1 LSVYYGPTEPENEE
15 PAGKPDS
22 EDDSDDDSDD
32 DRDDE
37 SCVSE
42 GGMGDMIY
50 GMDLNDDF
58 DDLEMD
64 IAPKD
69 KSSDAAAL
77 LQPGD
82 KASKQRI
89 RVGPPQNTDSKSSK
103 KIPPQVHLMKVEKI
117 LHRLTR
123 SVALEMMHPPPDADQ
138 VSDLKESTSKKDKST
153 TDAQDAQLASL
164 KRKKVQLDEFDRM
177 LGLQSESRN
186 PITRIT
192 ATFLGPLMRM
202 FRVSIYLFRIAFNIS
217 TWRDPYMSFWVCL
230 GLVIWCVIL
239 IWFPWRAFFLL
250 VTVATV
256 GPQNMFLRYYLEKK
270 AEKKRKKELEE
281 AEEKRLAEQAAAGDD
296 YGYGVAEPQLAA
308 EANAVEEKAPL
319 AKPETS
325 HPTGNS
331 FFSRVFA
338 KRVAADKV
346 EDDDDDVKVD
356 RPPFRTDPYEKVS
369 SSKKSQA
376 RSIVIP
382 YTRFKPDRFFDW
394 PPDPTV
400 SRATPLR
407 QVVEREGGATG
418 NDYGEP
424 GQLPP
429 MWTTHDN
436 ASVDESYDVST
447 DDNYGADLLGDDS
460 QQQDDR
466 SPVRGGHANM
476 GTAPSSRTMELYG
489 YGNDDNADSTNTP
502 GLRRRHASKSG
513 GAEAPHEPPLVH
525 SQAYEEFE
533 EEVEDYEYQDYYE

>member
-1 LSVYYGPTEPENEE
+1 
-15 PAGKPDS
+15 
-22 EDDSDDDSDD
+22 
-32 DRDDE
+32 
-37 SCVSE
+37 
-42 GGMGDMIY
+42 MGDMIY
-50 GMDLNDDF
+50 GIDMNDEF

-117 LHRLTR
+117 LHKLTR
-123 SVALEMMHPPPDADQ
+123 SVALEMMHPPPDVEQAA
-138 VSDLKESTSKKDKST
+138 DLKESASKKDKST

-202 FRVSIYLFRIAFNIS
+202 FRVFIYLFRIAFNIS

-281 AEEKRLAEQAAAGDD
+281 AEEKRLAEQAASGDD

-319 AKPETS
+319 AKPEQPS
-325 HPTGNS
+325 HPQTGNS

-338 KRVAADKV
+338 KRAAAEKV
-346 EDDDDDVKVD
+346 DDEDDDVKVD

-369 SSKKSQA
+369 SSKKSQS

-407 QVVEREGGATG
+407 QEVEREELSAG
-418 NDYGEP
+418 NDYDEP
-424 GQLPP
+424 AQLPP
-429 MWTTHDN
+429 MWTSPDN
-436 ASVDESYDVST
+436 ASVDESYDMST
-447 DDNYGADLLGDDS
+447 DDYGADMLGDDS
-460 QQQDDR
+460 QQDD
-466 SPVRGGHANM
+466 SPVRGSAAKL

-489 YGNDDNADSTNTP
+489 YGNDAAADTHTS
-502 GLRRRHASKSG
+502 GLRRRHVGKSSG
-513 GAEAPHEPPLVH
+513 GTDEKPHGPPLVH
-525 SQAYEEFE
+525 TQAYEDFE
-533 EEVEDYEYQDYYE
+533 EEVENYEYQDYYE